1 MQRLVDFSDP
11 DEGDRWFVV
20 DDGVMGGVSQGH
32 FHSEE
37 GVGVFHGELSLEH
50 GGGFSSVRR
59 MPASYPLAGTQG
71 ILLRLRGDGRTYQ
84 CRVRNDH
91 AFDGIA
97 YGAPFD
103 TQPGKW
109 LMVRLPWS
117 EFVAVYHGRR
127 VPDAPA
133 LDPARVEQL
142 GVLLADRQAGGFCL
156 DLAEIQSF

>member
-20 DDGVMGGVSQGH
+20 DDGVMGGVSQGY

-37 GVGVFHGELSLEH
+37 GVGIFSGELSLEH

-84 CRVRNDH
+84 CRVRNDQ

-97 YGAPFD
+97 YGAPFV

-109 LMVRLPWS
+109 AMVRLPWS

-127 VPDAPA
+127 VPNAPT

-142 GVLLADRQAGGFCL
+142 GVLLADRQPGDFCL
-156 DLAEIQSF
+156 ELAEIQSF